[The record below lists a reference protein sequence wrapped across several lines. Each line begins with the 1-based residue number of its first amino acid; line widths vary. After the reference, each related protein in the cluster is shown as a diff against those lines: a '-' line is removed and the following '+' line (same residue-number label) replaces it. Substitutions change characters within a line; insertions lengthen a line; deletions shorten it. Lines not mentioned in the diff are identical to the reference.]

1 MKQQEQWGA
10 ETPCR
15 ATKGTGMKKLSWLL
29 AVLLGLP
36 AAVVTGCGGGDDDAA
51 SAGGGGGGTTGDGSS
66 TNGTTPAL
74 TARVLLDR
82 GSIPVYGGGYS
93 ITETAT
99 AVTPA
104 DGIVT
109 LTVTWEGMDQL
120 TGAPVNIPL
129 SVNLGGVTMNGSAS
143 SPAVLSA
150 GSPANYTWD
159 VTLTNPN
166 AGAVATAHI
175 TLIWTPN

>member
-1 MKQQEQWGA
+1 MRKW
-10 ETPCR
+10 
-15 ATKGTGMKKLSWLL
+15 SWLL

-36 AAVVTGCGGGDDDAA
+36 AAVVTGCGGGEDDTA
-51 SAGGGGGGTTGDGSS
+51 STGGGGGGTTGAGSS

-82 GSIPVYGGGYS
+82 SGWPVYPTGP
-93 ITETAT
+93 ITEPAT
-99 AVTPA
+99 SATPA

-109 LTVTWEGMDQL
+109 LTVTWEGMDPL

-159 VTLTNPN
+159 VTLENPN
-166 AGAVATAHI
+166 LGTVATAHV